1 MSDWS
6 NWLRRIEHVM
16 ETVLFASRWLLAP
29 FYLGLAIAL
38 AILMLK
44 SGIEVAHLAKIAL
57 SGSESDIILGVLGL
71 VDLTLTGSLLI
82 IVIFSGYENFVSK
95 IDHSGHKDWP
105 EWMGTIDFTGLKLKL
120 LSSIVAISA
129 IQLLKK
135 FMSVGPN
142 LNEREIMWLVIIHVV
157 FVVSSVLLALSDWM
171 AAGNH
176 GKPANGNGG
185 ADHGGG
191 NGVGSAGGH
200 GNGPSSADGKPEAKS
215 QQPVRKA
222 TPAAGLPVRPT
233 FTPPIRRKLH

>member
-6 NWLRRIEHVM
+6 NWLRRLEHIL

-171 AAGNH
+171 AGGNH

-191 NGVGSAGGH
+191 HGGGPAGGH
-200 GNGPSSADGKPEAKS
+200 GNGPSGDGKPEAKS
-215 QQPVRKA
+215 QQPVTKA
-222 TPAAGLPVRPT
+222 TPAAGLPVRPP
-233 FTPPIRRKLH
+233 FTPPVRRKLH